1 MNVLN
6 KGITTAILSYII
18 VGDESLDP
26 MLEELTNGS
35 SQSRI
40 PSGAGGDEA
49 QAISVL
55 QMPATMP
62 VDLRAKLVICAIHL
76 GKTLPEVSV
85 LCVFEPVMCGRSIPE
100 SP

>member
-1 MNVLN
+1 MS
-6 KGITTAILSYII
+6 ILSYVI

-35 SQSRI
+35 TQSRI
-40 PSGAGGDEA
+40 TSSERGDEA

-55 QMPATMP
+55 QIPATMP

-85 LCVFEPVMCGRSIPE
+85 LCGSCLISMI
-100 SP
+100 